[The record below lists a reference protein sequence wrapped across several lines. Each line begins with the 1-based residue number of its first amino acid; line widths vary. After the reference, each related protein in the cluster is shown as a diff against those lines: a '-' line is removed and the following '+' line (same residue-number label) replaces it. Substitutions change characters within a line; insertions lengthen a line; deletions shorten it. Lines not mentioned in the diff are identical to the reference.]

1 MRVTVLGG
9 FGVGKTMVLD
19 RVPAVGETVTG
30 GRYVEGPGG
39 KASNQAIQIS
49 RLGGEVALISAVGDD
64 SAAALGRELWRR
76 EGVDARGVITVGAP
90 TMVGFILVEPGGDNR
105 IALAPGALEALT
117 PESLESL
124 WDLIDTS
131 DALVVS
137 FELNPEV
144 GFSALRYAKA
154 RGVMTV
160 CNPAPAVP
168 IPTEVL
174 ECIDYLVPNAI
185 EARDIVRT
193 LGVTS
198 GGPEDSARVLLHHG
212 VGTVIITLGAQGA
225 YARNAQE
232 SFYSSAHQVEHVRDT
247 TGAGDSFVGALVVAL
262 VKRLPLKE
270 AISRGSA
277 AAAFTVQGLEV
288 VASLPYE
295 KDLIPGRGTQ

>member
-64 SAAALGRELWRR
+64 PAAALGRELWSR

-105 IALAPGALEALT
+105 IALAPGALEAFT

-124 WDLIDTS
+124 WDLVDTS

-144 GFSALRYAKA
+144 GFSALRHAKA

-198 GGPEDSARVLLHHG
+198 GGLEDSARVLLQHG
-212 VGTVIITLGAQGA
+212 VGTVIITLGAEGA

-232 SFYSSAHQVEHVRDT
+232 SFYSPAHQVEQVRDT

-262 VKRLPLKE
+262 LKKFPLKE
-270 AISRGSA
+270 AILRGSA

-295 KDLIPGRGTQ
+295 KDLIPGGDIR